1 MSEIIVIVTGGF
13 DPIHSG
19 HIAYFEDAK
28 KLGDKLV
35 VGLNS
40 DEWLINKKGRPFMP
54 LSERIEI
61 VKNLRVVDK
70 VITFNDQDNS
80 ASDAIKKVL
89 DDYPNNKIIF
99 ANGGDRTLDNTLEMD
114 VFKNEQNVEFIFGVG
129 GDYKKNSSSWI
140 LKEWNSPKEDRPWGW
155 YRVIDD
161 SNDHKVKEIKVN
173 PRSRLSLQSHTKR
186 SETWIV
192 IKGEGTITIDDKIH
206 TLKLNESCH
215 IPVGSKHRLENKSDG
230 SLNIIE
236 IQTGSYFGEDD
247 IKRYEDDYKRV

>member
-99 ANGGDRTLDNTLEMD
+99 ANGGDRTLDNILEMD
-114 VFKNEQNVEFIFGVG
+114 VFKNEPNVFPLLNKLDEVLLAHG
-129 GDYKKNSSSWI
+129 GRLYLAKDSRMS
-140 LKEWNSPKEDRPWGW
+140 EDVFKAAYPNWERF
-155 YRVIDD
+155 V
-161 SNDHKVKEIKVN
+161 EIKKTLDPSNTFV
-173 PRSRLSLQSHTKR
+173 SRQSM
-186 SETWIV
+186 
-192 IKGEGTITIDDKIH
+192 
-206 TLKLNESCH
+206 
-215 IPVGSKHRLENKSDG
+215 RLG
-230 SLNIIE
+230 LT
-236 IQTGSYFGEDD
+236 Q
-247 IKRYEDDYKRV
+247 